1 MREEAPSTDSANL
14 IATAQQRF
22 AALGS
27 YRVTIRSTAGG
38 NSALQVVRF
47 YYRAPG
53 LVRMEFVTPHAGAV
67 LVYSPATGKV
77 RLWPFGL
84 DTLPVLT
91 LAPDNPLI
99 RGAHAHRVDRA
110 DAGALLANLR
120 TLADGGSVAVAGAE
134 LIGHWKTTQLV
145 VTGAAGRTVSGV
157 HRYQIWLAEGT
168 LFPVKVASYD
178 LRGNRLEC
186 VLMDDVVLDEPFPDD
201 FFNP

>member
-1 MREEAPSTDSANL
+1 MQAEAQSTGSTDL
-14 IATAQQRF
+14 IAAAQQRF

-27 YRVTIRSTAGG
+27 YRVTIRSTTGSNG
-38 NSALQVVRF
+38 ALQVVRF

-67 LVYSPATGKV
+67 LVYRPGTGKV

-84 DTLPVLT
+84 GNLPVLT

-99 RGAHAHRVDRA
+99 RGAHEHRVDRS
-110 DAGALLANLR
+110 DAGALLANLLA
-120 TLADGGSVAVAGAE
+120 LADGGSIAVADDE
-134 LIGHWKTTQLV
+134 RIGRWKAKPLV
-145 VTGAAGRTVSGV
+145 VTGAPGRTVSGV
-157 HRYQIWLAEGT
+157 HRYQVWLAEES

-186 VLMDDVVLDEPFPDD
+186 VLMDDVVLGEPFPDE